1 MKHIIIGTA
10 GHIDHGKTSLI
21 RMLTGF
27 DCDTHKEERARG
39 ITINLGFTHIEL
51 PSGESAGIIDV
62 PGHKDFIHTMVGG
75 ACGIDLVLL
84 VIACDSGIMPQT
96 AEHINII
103 TALGIDK
110 GIVVLTK
117 TDLVDEEMVEM
128 ATYEITEYLRNT
140 TLNKAQVVGVSSL
153 TGTGKE
159 ELIRAVD
166 SLISTIRE
174 KEKGNLFRMY
184 IDRIFTVKGFG
195 SVVTGSVLGGN
206 ISTGNDVFLLPG
218 ERHKL
223 RVRTIE
229 RHGKSVENAEKGDR
243 AAINLIGMK
252 HEDFERGML
261 ISDKQLESTVM
272 IDAYISLFD
281 QSPSIGMWSDVIF
294 LSGTYESAAKMH
306 LLNKDSVS
314 GGKDGIVQILLQ
326 KPAVLLN
333 RDRFIIRNSSATLT
347 MGGGYVIDA
356 SPLHHRKRTS
366 QLTETLEKLCISVL
380 TENSAAEDLR
390 MLLIR
395 EFRPYMIDEIALKIN
410 TTREAIVSELAHKHE
425 DIFVYEN
432 NGNHICI
439 SEKCEYT
446 YKDKVLKSLH
456 DFHEQNSLMSKGLD
470 NNELMGKLGLSK
482 YRSGKIYLESLLSK
496 MKEEH
501 VIERFENT
509 WIITGYKPS
518 FDDKTLKQIAFTEEI
533 ILSFG
538 DEMPSVSV
546 IEEKTAENGL
556 SIQKLKQ
563 LLSYLQSTGKIKY
576 LKEDFVHVEIAEKY
590 RSILLNELKEKPDGI
605 GITEYKS
612 FVPCT
617 KRMRA
622 FLGEIFESEKLIQ
635 FHYGQNIETR
645 IEITQQ
651 GKDFI
656 KQFQNP

>member
-27 DCDTHKEERARG
+27 DCDTHKEEKARG

-51 PSGESAGIIDV
+51 PSGESAGIVDV
-62 PGHKDFIHTMVGG
+62 PGHKDFIHTMVSG

-103 TALGIDK
+103 TALGVDK

-117 TDLVDEEMVEM
+117 TDLVDEEMVEL
-128 ATYEITEYLRNT
+128 AKFEITEYLKNS
-140 TLNKAQVVGVSSL
+140 TLKNAPVIGISAV
-153 TGTGKE
+153 TGSGRE
-159 ELIRAVD
+159 ELTETID
-166 SLISTIRE
+166 TLISTIRA
-174 KEKGNLFRMY
+174 KENGNLFRMY

-195 SVVTGSVLGGN
+195 SVATGSVLGGSVS
-206 ISTGNDVFLLPG
+206 IGNELFLLPG
-218 ERHKL
+218 DKQKL

-229 RHGKSVENAEKGDR
+229 RHGKSVEKVERGDR
-243 AAINLIGMK
+243 AAINLIGLK

-261 ISDKQLESTVM
+261 ISDKQLESIMMV
-272 IDAYISLFD
+272 DAYISLFE
-281 QSPSIGMWSDVIF
+281 QSPSIGIWSDVIF
-294 LSGTYESAAKMH
+294 LSGTFESTAKMH

-314 GGKDGIVQILLQ
+314 GGRDGIVQILLQ

-356 SPLHHRKRTS
+356 SPLHHRKRTT
-366 QLTETLEKLCISVL
+366 QLTETLEKLCLSVL
-380 TENSAAEDLR
+380 TDNSAAEDIR
-390 MLLIR
+390 MLLTR
-395 EFRPYMIDEIALKIN
+395 DFRPFNIDEI
-410 TTREAIVSELAHKHE
+410 IVKLNATKEEIISELAQQQE
-425 DIFVYEN
+425 DIIVYN
-432 NGNHICI
+432 NGNLICI
-439 SEKCEYT
+439 SEKCENI
-446 YKDKVLKSLH
+446 YKDKILKSLQE
-456 DFHEQNSLMSKGLD
+456 FHNQNSLSSYGLESG
-470 NNELMGKLGLSK
+470 ELLGKLGLSK
-482 YRSGKIYLESLLSK
+482 YRSGKIYLELLLSK
-496 MKEEH
+496 MKGEH
-501 VIERFENT
+501 AIERFENT
-509 WIITGYKPS
+509 WIISGYKPS
-518 FDDKTLKQIAFTEEI
+518 FDEKTMKQIALTEEI
-533 ILSFG
+533 ILTFE
-538 DEMPSVSV
+538 DELPSLSV
-546 IEEKTAENGL
+546 IEEKAAENGL
-556 SIQKLKQ
+556 PKQKLKQ

-576 LKEDFVHVEIAEKY
+576 LKEDFVHAHIAGKF
-590 RSILLNELKEKPDGI
+590 RNILLKALIDKPGGI
-605 GITEYKS
+605 GIAEYKII
-612 FVPCT
+612 VPCT

-622 FLGEIFESEKLIQ
+622 FLGEIYESEKLIQ